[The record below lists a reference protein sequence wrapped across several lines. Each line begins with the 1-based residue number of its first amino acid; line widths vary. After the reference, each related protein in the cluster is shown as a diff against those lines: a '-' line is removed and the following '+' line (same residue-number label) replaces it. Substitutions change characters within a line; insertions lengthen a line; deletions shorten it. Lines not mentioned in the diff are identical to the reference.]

1 MLNLDELKQ
10 FVTFAEM
17 GTLSKTADFLHVSQ
31 PTITRA
37 MQSME
42 EDFGVSLF
50 TRSKNRIEFN
60 DTGRLAVE
68 YSRKIITAAD
78 DALKMVRSYDSS
90 LRIFKVKSCAAAP
103 LAALMPRVIGKFSDR
118 PLSSELAPEELV
130 LDSVRHNICN
140 IGIVTKNINEEDIF
154 CREFMTEKLFICLPQ
169 EHELIKPNIQG
180 LSFEEIDGTDCL
192 MDSERGLWTD
202 LCYEKLP
209 KTHLRFPKKG
219 SDFEKEAKTSPLPFF
234 ATDRN
239 TFSDEIFR
247 GRITLPVTG
256 EGAAITYYLIARE
269 KNLTELS

>member
-17 GTLSKTADFLHVSQ
+17 GTLSKTADVLHVSQ
-31 PTITRA
+31 PTITRT

-90 LRIFKVKSCAAAP
+90 LRIFKVKSCAVSP
-103 LAALMPRVIGKFSDR
+103 LALIMPKLVTKYPDR
-118 PLSSELAPEELV
+118 PLSSELSPEDLII
-130 LDSVRHNICN
+130 DSVRHNICN
-140 IGIVTKNINEEDIF
+140 IGIVTKNISEEDIF
-154 CREFMTEKLFICLPQ
+154 CRELATEKLYISLPKG
-169 EHELIKPNIQG
+169 HELIKESTQS

-192 MDSERGLWTD
+192 IDSERGIWTD

-209 KTHLRFPKKG
+209 GSVLKFPKKG
-219 SDFEKEAKTSPLPFF
+219 SDFEKEAKGSPIPFF

-239 TFSDEIFR
+239 TWSDDIFR
-247 GRITLPVTG
+247 ERITLPVTG
-256 EGAAITYYLIARE
+256 EGSAITYYLISRE
-269 KNLTELS
+269 KEYI

>member
-31 PTITRA
+31 PTITRT

-68 YSRKIITAAD
+68 YSRKIIAAAD

-103 LAALMPRVIGKFSDR
+103 LALIMPKLVNKYPDR
-118 PLSSELAPEELV
+118 PLSSELSPEELI

-140 IGIVTKNINEEDIF
+140 IGIVTKSITEEEVF
-154 CREFMTEKLFICLPQ
+154 CREFATEKLFICLPK
-169 EHELIKPNIQG
+169 EHELLKPETQS
-180 LSFEEIDGTDCL
+180 LSFEEINGSDVL
-192 MDSERGLWTD
+192 MDSERGIWTN

-209 KTHLRFPKKG
+209 KSVLRFPKRG
-219 SDFEKEAKTSPLPFF
+219 SSFEKEAKDSPLPFF

-239 TFSDEIFR
+239 TWSDDIFR
-247 GRITLPVTG
+247 DRITLPVIG
-256 EGAAITYYLIARE
+256 EGSAITYYLISRE
-269 KNLTELS
+269 KEYIM